1 MLKKIL
7 IGVIAALVLLYPLAT
22 WLIGFSIERRFDD
35 VLVQVRERAAPY
47 ATVVGHQFRRGW
59 YTSQEEMTLEFLHD
73 VPAIMPGAGATAAAP
88 LRMTVRNVIHHGP
101 ICGADCV
108 GLARVDTRIAF
119 SGQVQSAIAKIFGP
133 LDPLNMRSRLGFF
146 GGGSTLLSSPPA
158 NDVKLDDG
166 AMNWGGLQ
174 ATLNYGAG
182 VDSYTLH
189 ANAPRAMYSAPNG
202 ARFQVS
208 DALFDS
214 RAKRALRSLYAG
226 DSSFSLAH
234 LGFAVAGGAAPL
246 SIDDLRFTSLVS
258 ADHGFL
264 TLSMKMSSGSVAKM
278 PVALTGAHFDVT
290 FRHLEME
297 SLEQLVSASRELNQD
312 STLTPAART
321 EKMLSLLRQQSA
333 RLLAQQPQIAFDQ
346 VSIANAGGTA
356 VLKGLLQLPGV
367 TSDDFADDASP
378 KGMIQKLDADLDLTV
393 DEALLKSL
401 PGGADGAMQLQRL
414 ASQGLATQENGRFHT
429 KILFRRGQLTFNG
442 KPFRPGGP

>member
-1 MLKKIL
+1 MLKKISMS
-7 IGVIAALVLLYPLAT
+7 VIAALVLLYPLAT
-22 WLIGFSIERRFDD
+22 WLIGFFIERRFDD
-35 VLVQVRERAAPY
+35 VLVQVRERAPY
-47 ATVVGHQFRRGW
+47 ATVVEHQFRRGW
-59 YTSQEEMTLEFLHD
+59 YTSQAETTLEFLRD
-73 VPAIMPGAGATAAAP
+73 VPAATPGAAATAAAP

-108 GLARVDTRIAF
+108 GLARVDTRIVF
-119 SGQVQSAIAKIFGP
+119 SDPVQSAIAKIFGP

-146 GGGSTLLSSPPA
+146 GGGSTLFSSPPA
-158 NDVKLDDG
+158 NDAKLDDG
-166 AMNWGGLQ
+166 AIVNWGGLQ
-174 ATLNYGAG
+174 ATVNYGAG
-182 VDSYTLH
+182 VDSYTFH
-189 ANAPRAMYSAPNG
+189 ANAPRAMYSASNG
-202 ARFQVS
+202 MRFQAS

-214 RAKRALRSLYAG
+214 QAKRALRSLYAG

-234 LGFAVAGGAAPL
+234 MAFAGADGAGPL

-264 TLSMKMSSGSVAKM
+264 TLSMNMSSGSVAKM

-312 STLTPAART
+312 RTLTPAARS
-321 EKMLSLLRQQSA
+321 EKLLSLLKQQSA
-333 RLLAQQPQIAFDQ
+333 RLLARQPQIAFDR
-346 VSIANAGGTA
+346 VSVANAGGAA

-367 TSDDFADDASP
+367 TSADFADDASP

-429 KILFRRGQLTFNG
+429 RILFRRGQLTFNG

>member
-7 IGVIAALVLLYPLAT
+7 MGVIAALVLLYPLVT
-22 WLIGFSIERRFDD
+22 WLIGFFIERRFDD
-35 VLVQVRERAAPY
+35 VLVQVRERAPY
-47 ATVVGHQFRRGW
+47 ATVIEHQFRRGW
-59 YTSQEEMTLEFLHD
+59 YTSQAEMTLEFPQD
-73 VPAIMPGAGATAAAP
+73 VPATMPGAAATAAAP
-88 LRMTVRNVIHHGP
+88 LRITVRNVIHHGP

-108 GLARVDTRIAF
+108 GLARVDTRILF
-119 SGQVQSAIAKIFGP
+119 SGQVQSAVAKIFGP

-146 GGGSTLLSSPPA
+146 GGGSALFSSPPA
-158 NDVKLDDG
+158 NDAKLDDG
-166 AMNWGGLQ
+166 AIVNWGGLQ
-174 ATLNYGAG
+174 ATVNYSAG
-182 VDSYTLH
+182 VDSYTFH
-189 ANAPRAMYSAPNG
+189 ANAPRARYSAPNG
-202 ARFQVS
+202 ARFQVG

-214 RAKRALRSLYAG
+214 QAKRALRSLYAG

-234 LGFAVAGGAAPL
+234 LGFAGAGGAGPL

-290 FRHLEME
+290 FRHVEME

-321 EKMLSLLRQQSA
+321 DKMLSLLKQQGA

-346 VSIANAGGTA
+346 VSIANAGGAA
-356 VLKGLLQLPGV
+356 VLHGLLQLPGV
-367 TSDDFADDASP
+367 TSADFANDASP

-429 KILFRRGQLTFNG
+429 RILFRRGQLTFNG

>member
-35 VLVQVRERAAPY
+35 VLVQVRERAPY
-47 ATVVGHQFRRGW
+47 ATVVEHQFRRGW
-59 YTSQEEMTLEFLHD
+59 YTSQAEMTLEFLHD
-73 VPAIMPGAGATAAAP
+73 VPATLPAGAATASAP
-88 LRMTVRNVIHHGP
+88 LRMTVRSVIHHGP

-108 GLARVDTRIAF
+108 GLARADTRIVF
-119 SGQVQSAIAKIFGP
+119 SDPVQSAIAKIFGP

-146 GGGSTLLSSPPA
+146 GGGSTLFSSPPA
-158 NDVKLDDG
+158 NDAKLDDG
-166 AMNWGGLQ
+166 AIVNWGGLQ
-174 ATLNYGAG
+174 ATVNYGAG

-202 ARFQVS
+202 VRLQVS
-208 DALFDS
+208 DAVFDS
-214 RAKRALRSLYAG
+214 QAKRALRSLYAG

-234 LGFAVAGGAAPL
+234 MAFAGAGGAAPL

-258 ADHGFL
+258 ADHGFV
-264 TLSMKMSSGSVAKM
+264 TMSMKMSSGSIAAM

-297 SLEQLVSASRELNQD
+297 SLEQLVSATRELNQD
-312 STLTPAART
+312 RTLTPAART
-321 EKMLSLLRQQSA
+321 EKILSLFKQQSE
-333 RLLAQQPQIAFDQ
+333 RLLARQPQIAFDQ
-346 VSIANAGGTA
+346 VSIANAGGAA

-367 TSDDFADDASP
+367 TSADFADDASP

-429 KILFRRGQLTFNG
+429 RILFHRGQLTFNG
-442 KPFRPGGP
+442 KPFRPGGQ